1 MFGFSF
7 LKCSWH
13 TQVLIHFGK
22 NQISKNAST
31 YTRLACVPDY
41 FLQKSYKKSTNNS
54 CKIGFVCLKPNN
66 KIGVVT
72 AQFSMVVQFK
82 DVKLQENMFA

>member
-1 MFGFSF
+1 MYVWVQFFKVFMAYPSAYTF
-7 LKCSWH
+7 WKKSNFQKCFYLYKVSM
-13 TQVLIHFGK
+13 
-22 NQISKNAST
+22 
-31 YTRLACVPDY
+31 PDY

-54 CKIGFVCLKPNN
+54 CKIGFVYLKPNN
-66 KIGVVT
+66 KMGVVT

>member
-1 MFGFSF
+1 M
-7 LKCSWH
+7 
-13 TQVLIHFGK
+13 
-22 NQISKNAST
+22 
-31 YTRLACVPDY
+31 PDY